1 MEETPRSYWLH
12 WAEILRRYQMD
23 AFAASLLLA
32 GGPLPLLSAQAL
44 YFARP
49 FWGGEQMTALAH
61 TLESEDDARAFA
73 LFLNEESIR

>member
-1 MEETPRSYWLH
+1 MEESPRSYWSE

-44 YFARP
+44 YFTRP
-49 FWGGEQMTALAH
+49 FWDGEQVTALAR
-61 TLESEDDARAFA
+61 TLESDNDARAFA
-73 LFLNEESIR
+73 LFLYEESIR